1 MFLLFVGLVPGSIDN
16 QQCNNTDYMTNNM
29 LRDFKYSKLLA
40 LIDVV
45 IKEMI
50 IWMYNILQ

>member
-50 IWMYNILQ
+50 I